1 MAEEQ
6 ERSSK
11 TEDATPQRL
20 QKGRERGQVAVSQ
33 EVKSW
38 AILAAGTLGLVVL
51 VPDALRSLAATGRFF
66 LESSDAIMVDAAS
79 AQRGLGALVLSVGQD
94 VALLFALVTIV
105 ALLAGVGQI
114 GFLWAPSKV
123 KPEFSK
129 ISVLKGAQRMVS
141 LHSLV
146 EFGKGIAKLV
156 VVGAI
161 AFALSLPLL
170 ADLELLLWMG
180 AGDLMQRIGVVSVR
194 MAGGTV
200 AVMSLIAIAD
210 YLYQRH
216 AFNAQMRM
224 TRQEVRDEYKQ
235 SEGDPHIKARIRKLR
250 SERAQRRMMAA
261 VPKADV
267 VITNP
272 THYAV
277 ALAYKMDSMAA
288 PKVVAKGVDHLARR
302 IREVAAEHDVP
313 VIENPPLAR
322 ALHATVDLDA
332 EVPPEHYQAVAQV
345 IGYVMRLKGQGGQ
358 AAGGQ
363 TGGG

>member
-11 TEDATPQRL
+11 TEEPTPRRL
-20 QKGRERGQVAVSQ
+20 QQGRERGQVAVSQ

-38 AILAAGTLGLVVL
+38 AILAAGTLGLVAL
-51 VPDALRSLAATGRFF
+51 VPAAVHGLAATGRFF
-66 LESSDAIMVDAAS
+66 LESADAIPVDVAS
-79 AQRGLGALVLSVGQD
+79 AQRGFGALVLSVGLD
-94 VALLFALVTIV
+94 VAALFGLITVV
-105 ALLAGVGQI
+105 AVLAGVGQT
-114 GFLWAPSKV
+114 GLLWAPSKV

-129 ISVLKGAQRMVS
+129 ISLIKGAQRMVS
-141 LHSLV
+141 LRSLV
-146 EFGKGIAKLV
+146 EFAKGIAKLAA
-156 VVGAI
+156 VGAI
-161 AFALSLPLL
+161 AFALSMPLI

-180 AGDLMQRIGVVSVR
+180 AADLNERIGVVAVR

-210 YLYQRH
+210 FLYQRH
-216 AFNAQMRM
+216 AFIQQMRM

-235 SEGDPHIKARIRKLR
+235 SEGDPHVKARIRRLR
-250 SERAQRRMMAA
+250 AERAQRRMMAA

-277 ALAYKMDSMAA
+277 ALEYKMESMAA

-313 VIENPPLAR
+313 IVENPPLAR
-322 ALHATVDLDA
+322 ALHATVDLDG

-345 IGYVMRLKGQGGQ
+345 IGYVMRLKGQTGQSGG
-358 AAGGQ
+358 
-363 TGGG
+363 

>member
-11 TEDATPQRL
+11 TEEPTPRRL
-20 QKGRERGQVAVSQ
+20 EQGRERGQVAVSQ

-38 AILAAGTLGLVVL
+38 AILAAGALGLVVL
-51 VPDALRSLAATGRFF
+51 VPEAARSLAATGRFF
-66 LESSDAIMVDAAS
+66 LESADAISVDAAS
-79 AQRGLGALVLSVGQD
+79 VQRGFGSLVLAVGWD
-94 VALLFALVTIV
+94 VAALFGLLTIV
-105 ALLAGVGQI
+105 AALATIGQI
-114 GFLWAPSKV
+114 GLLWAPSKI

-129 ISVLKGAQRMVS
+129 ISLIKGAQRMVS
-141 LHSLV
+141 LRSVV
-146 EFGKGIAKLV
+146 EFVKGIAKLAA
-156 VVGAI
+156 VGAL
-161 AFALSLPLL
+161 AFSLSLPLL
-170 ADLELLLWMG
+170 ADLELLIWMG
-180 AGDLMQRIGVVSVR
+180 APELIQRIDVVAVR

-200 AVMSLIAIAD
+200 ALMSVIAIAD
-210 YLYQRH
+210 FMYQRH
-216 AFNAQMRM
+216 AFTAQMRM
-224 TRQEVRDEYKQ
+224 TRQEVRDEHKQ
-235 SEGDPHIKARIRKLR
+235 SEGDPQIKGRIRKLR
-250 SERAQRRMMAA
+250 AERAQRRMMAA

-277 ALAYKMDSMAA
+277 ALEYKMEAMAA

-313 VIENPPLAR
+313 VVENPPLAR
-322 ALHATVDLDA
+322 ALHATVDLDG

-358 AAGGQ
+358 TGGQ
-363 TGGG
+363 L

>member
-11 TEDATPQRL
+11 TEDATPRRL

-38 AILAAGTLGLVVL
+38 AVLAAGTLGLVVL
-51 VPDALRSLAATGRFF
+51 VPSALRSLAATGRFF
-66 LESSDAIMVDAAS
+66 LESADAISVDTAS
-79 AQRGLGALVLSVGQD
+79 AQKGFGALVLSVSWD
-94 VALLFALVTIV
+94 VAALFALITIV
-105 ALLAGVGQI
+105 AVFASIGQI
-114 GFLWAPSKV
+114 GFLWAPAKIA
-123 KPEFSK
+123 PELSK
-129 ISVLKGAQRMVS
+129 ISLMKGVQRMVS
-141 LHSLV
+141 IRSVV
-146 EFGKGIAKLV
+146 EFAKGIAKLV
-156 VVGAI
+156 AVGAL

-170 ADLELLLWMG
+170 ADLELLIWMD
-180 AGDLMQRIGVVSVR
+180 APRLMERIGVVAVR

-210 YLYQRH
+210 YVYQRH

-235 SEGDPHIKARIRKLR
+235 SEGDPQIKGRIRKLR
-250 SERAQRRMMAA
+250 AERAQRRMMAA

-277 ALAYKMDSMAA
+277 ALEYKMEAMAA

-302 IREVAAEHDVP
+302 IREVAAEHGVP
-313 VIENPPLAR
+313 VVENPPLAR
-322 ALHATVDLDA
+322 ALHATVDLDG

-345 IGYVMRLKGQGGQ
+345 IGYVMRLKGQTGQ
-358 AAGGQ
+358 AGG
-363 TGGG
+363 

>member
-11 TEDATPQRL
+11 TEDATPRRL
-20 QKGRERGQVAVSQ
+20 QKSRERGQVAVSQ

-66 LESSDAIMVDAAS
+66 LESADAIALDRTS
-79 AQRGLGALVLSVGQD
+79 AQRGLGTLVLAVGWD
-94 VALLFALVTIV
+94 LALLFALVTIV
-105 ALLAGVGQI
+105 AAFAGIGQI
-114 GFLWAPSKV
+114 GLLWAPSKI
-123 KPEFSK
+123 KPEVSK
-129 ISVLKGAQRMVS
+129 ISVIKGAQRMVS
-141 LHSLV
+141 LKSLV
-146 EFGKGIAKLV
+146 EFAKGIAKLV
-156 VVGAI
+156 AVGAL

-170 ADLELLLWMG
+170 GDLELLLWMD

-200 AVMSLIAIAD
+200 ALMSVIAIAD

-216 AFNAQMRM
+216 AFNVQMRM
-224 TRQEVRDEYKQ
+224 TRQEVRDEYKD

-277 ALAYKMDSMAA
+277 ALEYKMEAMAA

-313 VIENPPLAR
+313 IVENPPLAR

-345 IGYVMRLKGQGGQ
+345 IGYVMRLKGHGGQ
-358 AAGGQ
+358 GGGQ
-363 TGGG
+363 TAGS